1 MSSCYSC
8 FTYIPSLILGSPFL
22 PSFRLIEKHLIY
34 HLISSICFLL
44 QLFLLFLGAALGLT
58 TCILIYQSLLRVN
71 IVGPDFTLHGHFLLS
86 ASPFKNVT
94 LQWYIIIHSYSLHC
108 LCHYHIFSSL
118 ILNLT
123 YLKCCSFCFVLFCF
137 KHQLSY
143 KIIMKREKLDYIYIY
158 SLPASGIPHFFL

>member
-1 MSSCYSC
+1 MFSTFKHSFLCFISTSLSMLLFFNQVLLVSSCYSS
-8 FTYIPSLILGSPFL
+8 FTYISSLILGSPFL
-22 PSFRLIEKHLIY
+22 PSFRLIEKHLIH

-44 QLFLLFLGAALGLT
+44 QLFLLFLGVALGLT

-94 LQWYIIIHSYSLHC
+94 TLQWSIIIHSYSLHC

-123 YLKCCSFCFVLFCF
+123 YLTMLFFLFC
-137 KHQLSY
+137 LV
-143 KIIMKREKLDYIYIY
+143 L
-158 SLPASGIPHFFL
+158 L